1 MLLYDRYVFSIFTQQ
16 NNYVGYKMSMMNI
29 TITREIAI
37 CVRATDVILL
47 YQAIVLL
54 SKLIAFQ
61 DMICRVNKSLLTY

>member
-1 MLLYDRYVFSIFTQQ
+1 MLLYDRYVFSIFAKQ

-61 DMICRVNKSLLTY
+61 DIICIVNKSLLTY